1 MTTIT
6 ASDLDSLLNL
16 DGEVDDDILEAMI
29 DAAIDRLNLYGTD
42 LPNLTGTAGSKT
54 VSVTSAE
61 RGAILQV
68 ASAVYSV
75 SKSTGSTSTSRGI
88 GGLNI
93 SESSSQGN
101 RMLEDMVKDAAARL
115 KELDVSYG

>member
-42 LPNLTGTAGSKT
+42 LPTLTGTAGSKT